1 MPAGRSDGHP
11 FLDLA
16 LAEPAVEVQRREN
29 GEILLRS
36 SVPLASFP
44 RHLGEYLLRWASAQ
58 PERSFLVERE
68 ASGVW
73 RKLSYGDVAALSDRV
88 SQYLLDH
95 GHNSDRPVA
104 ALCDNCINM
113 ALLKLGAMQVGIPFL
128 PISPAY
134 SLMSENFAKLK
145 YIMAEFSPSL
155 IYASSLAPFTRA
167 LKAIDFDGVELV
179 ADDGHAEFETA
190 ISFNQIV
197 SAAAG
202 PAVKERR
209 KSVGEDTVAKILL
222 TSGSTGMPKGVIN
235 THRMLCANGAAI
247 DQVWPFLTQKP
258 PIIVDWLP
266 WNHTFGTNFNF
277 NQVLRHGGTM
287 YIDAGKPAPGK
298 LEITLKNLREVQQT
312 LLYNVPRGFDML
324 LPALEADDNFGRH
337 VFEKLDVIFYAG
349 AALPSHLWQRLDALS
364 IRHRGMRL
372 PILSALGSTET
383 APVGSLCHW
392 PAADIG
398 GVGLPVPGC
407 ELKLVPD
414 GDKLEMR
421 VRGAH
426 VTPGYYR
433 RPDLTEKAFDEE
445 GFFKLGDAVA
455 FIDPARPER
464 GLRFDGRVSENFKLL
479 SGTWVQV
486 GDLRLSTIS
495 AAAPAIQDAVVTGH
509 DREEVGLLIFP
520 NLEGCRKIC
529 NAPDA
534 SLAEIAVRPELNA
547 HLVKTLGAFNVAN
560 PGSSRQITRV
570 LVMTTPP
577 SIDGNEITDKGY
589 VNQRAVLEGRATLVQ
604 RLYADIPQSDV
615 VVIAAAQNTQT
626 AAWAIAGQNQ
636 ILGREP

>member
-16 LAEPAVEVQRREN
+16 LAEPAVEVERRKN
-29 GEILLRS
+29 GETLLRS
-36 SVPLASFP
+36 SVQLASFP
-44 RHLGEYLLRWASAQ
+44 RHVCEYLLRWASAQ
-58 PERSFLVERE
+58 PERSFLAERE
-68 ASGVW
+68 TSGVW
-73 RKLSYGDVAALSDRV
+73 RKLSYGDAAALSDRV

-155 IYASSLAPFTRA
+155 IYISSLAPFARA
-167 LKAIDFDGVELV
+167 LKAIDAGGVELV

-190 ISFNQIV
+190 IPFNQIV

-202 PAVKERR
+202 PEVEKRR
-209 KSVGEDTVAKILL
+209 KSVSEDTIAKILL

-235 THRMLCANGAAI
+235 TQRMLCANGAAI

-258 PIIVDWLP
+258 PIIIDWLP
-266 WNHTFGTNFNF
+266 WSHTFGTNFNF
-277 NQVLRHGGTM
+277 NQILRNGGTM

-298 LEITLKNLREVQQT
+298 IDITLRNLREIQPT

-324 LPALEADDNFGRH
+324 LPALEADDDLGRH
-337 VFEKLDVIFYAG
+337 VFKKLDVIFYAG
-349 AALPSHLWQRLDALS
+349 AALPPHLWQRLDTLA
-364 IRHRGMRL
+364 IRHRGKRL

-383 APVGSLCHW
+383 APVASLCHW

-414 GDKLEMR
+414 GGKLEMR
-421 VRGAH
+421 VRGVH

-433 RPDLTEKAFDEE
+433 RPGLTEKAFDEE

-455 FIDPARPER
+455 FIDLVRPER

-486 GDLRLSTIS
+486 GDLRLSAIS

-534 SLAEIAVRPELNA
+534 SLAEIAARPELHA
-547 HLVKTLGAFNVAN
+547 HFVKTLGAFNVVN
-560 PGSSRQITRV
+560 SGSSRQIARV

-589 VNQRAVLEGRATLVQ
+589 INQRAVLEGRAALVQ
-604 RLYADIPQSDV
+604 RLYAERPQSDV
-615 VVIAAAQNTQT
+615 LVIAATQNTQS
-626 AAWAIAGQNQ
+626 AA
-636 ILGREP
+636 

>member
-1 MPAGRSDGHP
+1 MLAGSSDEYP
-11 FLDLA
+11 FLDVA
-16 LAEPAVEVQRREN
+16 LAEPAVEIEQREN
-29 GEILLRS
+29 GAILLRS
-36 SVPLASFP
+36 AMQPANFP

-58 PERSFLVERE
+58 PERPFLAERE
-68 ASGVW
+68 ASGGW
-73 RKLSYGDVAALSDRV
+73 RKLSYSDAAALSGRV
-88 SQYLLDH
+88 SQYLLDQ
-95 GHNSDRPVA
+95 GHSSDRPIA

-134 SLMSENFAKLK
+134 SLMSEDFAKLK

-155 IYASSLAPFTRA
+155 IYVSSLAPFARA
-167 LKAIDFDGVELV
+167 LKAINTDAVELV
-179 ADDGHAEFETA
+179 ADDRYAEFSTA
-190 ISFNQIV
+190 VPFNKIV
-197 SAAAG
+197 STAVG
-202 PAVKERR
+202 PAVEERR
-209 KSVGEDTVAKILL
+209 KSLSGGTIAKILL

-235 THRMLCANGAAI
+235 THRMLCANGAAV

-258 PIIVDWLP
+258 PVILDWLP
-266 WNHTFGTNFNF
+266 WSHTFGTNFNF

-287 YIDAGKPAPGK
+287 YIDGGKPAPGK

-312 LLYNVPRGFDML
+312 LFYNVPRGFDML
-324 LPALEADDNFGRH
+324 LPALEADDELGQH

-349 AALPSHLWQRLDALS
+349 AALPSHLWQRLNALA
-364 IRHRGMRL
+364 IRHCGKRL

-383 APVGSLCHW
+383 APVASLCHW

-414 GDKLEMR
+414 GGKLEMR

-433 RPDLTEKAFDEE
+433 RPDLTERAFDEE

-455 FIDPARPER
+455 FIDPVRPEK

-486 GDLRLSTIS
+486 GDLRLSAIS

-509 DREEVGLLIFP
+509 DREKVGLLIFP

-529 NAPDA
+529 NAPNA
-534 SLAEIAVRPELNA
+534 SLPDIAAHPELHA
-547 HLVKTLGAFNVAN
+547 HLAKTLGAFNVVNSA
-560 PGSSRQITRV
+560 SSRQIARV
-570 LVMTTPP
+570 LVLTTPP
-577 SIDGNEITDKGY
+577 SIDCNEITDKGY
-589 VNQRAVLEGRATLVQ
+589 INQRAVLEGRAALVQ
-604 RLYADIPQSDV
+604 QLYADKPQSNV
-615 VVIAAAQNTQT
+615 VVIGAARNPRTVARALAEQNRLS
-626 AAWAIAGQNQ
+626 G
-636 ILGREP
+636 GKS

>member
-1 MPAGRSDGHP
+1 MLAGRSDDHP
-11 FLDLA
+11 FLDVA
-16 LAEPAVEVQRREN
+16 LAKPAVEVEQRDN

-36 SVPLASFP
+36 AVQPANFP
-44 RHLGEYLLRWASAQ
+44 QHLGEYLMRWASAQ
-58 PERSFLVERE
+58 PERSFLAERD

-73 RKLSYGDVAALSDRV
+73 RKLSYREAAVLSDRV
-88 SQYLLDH
+88 SQYLLDQ
-95 GHNSDRPVA
+95 GHNSGRPIA

-134 SLMSENFAKLK
+134 SLMSEDFAKLK

-155 IYASSLAPFTRA
+155 IYVSSLALFARA
-167 LKAIDFDGVELV
+167 LKAIDVGGVELV
-179 ADDGHAEFETA
+179 ADDRHAEFETA
-190 ISFNQIV
+190 IPFNQIV
-197 SAAAG
+197 STAAG
-202 PAVKERR
+202 SAVEERR
-209 KSVGEDTVAKILL
+209 KSVGDGTVAKILL

-258 PIIVDWLP
+258 PIILDWLP
-266 WNHTFGTNFNF
+266 WSHTFGTNFNF

-298 LEITLKNLREVQQT
+298 FEITLNNLREVQQT

-324 LPALEADDNFGRH
+324 LPALEADDDLGRH

-349 AALPSHLWQRLDALS
+349 AALPAHLWQRLDALA
-364 IRHRGMRL
+364 IRHRGKRL

-383 APVGSLCHW
+383 APVASLCHW

-414 GDKLEMR
+414 GGKLEMR

-455 FIDPARPER
+455 FIDPVRPER

-486 GDLRLSTIS
+486 GDLRLSAIS

-520 NLEGCRKIC
+520 NLEECRKIC

-534 SLAEIAVRPELNA
+534 SLVEIAARPELHA
-547 HLVKTLGAFNVAN
+547 HFVKTLGAFNVVSS
-560 PGSSRQITRV
+560 GSSRQIARV

-589 VNQRAVLEGRATLVQ
+589 INQRAVLEGRAALVQ
-604 RLYADIPQSDV
+604 QLYAGEPQSNV
-615 VVIAAAQNTQT
+615 VVIANVQNTRT
-626 AAWAIAGQNQ
+626 VT
-636 ILGREP
+636 